1 VSTGNPGSWTLD
13 VWLGDRVVAE
23 LTMSRR
29 QLAQLRYRE
38 DYVAERGEGALG
50 LTVPLP
56 VSGRRY
62 KGELVD
68 YWIESL
74 LPEGEARTVLEQYF
88 RVRRGDGFA
97 LLTAIGRDCA
107 GAVTVTPAGEPV
119 TAAVGELKP
128 LTPDEVGEAVAA
140 LRQHPLGVD
149 EDVRVSLGGLQ
160 SKLLLV
166 QADGGW
172 ARPVGGMPSTHILKP
187 DPPEFPG
194 LVASEAFALRAAALA
209 GLDAA
214 EARLDTFGGRTVLV
228 VTRFDRSLKDGKLA
242 RLHQEDGCQALGIAP
257 SGPGKYQAT
266 EDAAYYRRLATLLAT
281 HAGDRADQL
290 RRLGAM
296 LTFTV
301 AIGNTDA
308 HLRNHAFLHG
318 AGTLALS
325 PAYDAAP
332 TAEFAGTRHLA
343 LWIGGQSLL
352 AVVTRRYLLHELTSW
367 GMAPDDAADV
377 IDSTLGSLADAYDQA
392 ARLTPEV
399 SPAIVA
405 ACRARTERL
414 RRTAT

>member
-1 VSTGNPGSWTLD
+1 VSTGNPGSGTLD

-74 LPEGEARTVLEQYF
+74 LPEGETRTVLEQYF
-88 RVRRGDGFA
+88 RVRRGDGIA

-399 SPAIVA
+399 PPAIVA